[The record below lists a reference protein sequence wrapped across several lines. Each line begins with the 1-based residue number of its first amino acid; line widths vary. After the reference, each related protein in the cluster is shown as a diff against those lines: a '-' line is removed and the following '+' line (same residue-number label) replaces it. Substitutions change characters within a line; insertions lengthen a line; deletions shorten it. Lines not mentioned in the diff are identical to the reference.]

1 MSYETLITEK
11 DEGILT
17 ITINR
22 PKQMNALNMGV
33 VKELKEAV
41 ENEAVADRSVRVIII
56 TGAGDK
62 AFVAGADISTMTE
75 MGPLDVLEFAGCG
88 QDAFA
93 LLESIDI
100 PVIAAVNGFALG
112 GGTELVMAC
121 DIVIADEN
129 AKFGQPEINLGI
141 IPGFGGTQRLPR
153 LIGRTRAKMLI
164 YTGDMIDAGRA
175 YEMGLVT
182 EVCDAGTVMARAR
195 ALAKKLAAKPAFALG
210 QAKLAIDA
218 GLDVDLSNGCL
229 IEKQAFAHCFANDDR
244 MEGVTAFL
252 EKRKASFKKMR

>member
-1 MSYETLITEK
+1 MAYEYLITEK

-33 VKELKEAV
+33 VKELRMAV

-56 TGAGDK
+56 TGSGDK

-93 LLESIDI
+93 LLEAIDI

-121 DIVIADEN
+121 DIVLADEN
-129 AKFGQPEINLGI
+129 ARFGQPEINLGI

-153 LIGRTRAKMLI
+153 LIGRTRAKLLI
-164 YTGDMIDAGRA
+164 YTGDMIDARRA
-175 YEMGLVT
+175 YEMGLVA
-182 EVCDAGTVMARAR
+182 EVCEAGTVMEKAR

-210 QAKLAIDA
+210 QAKRAIEA
-218 GLDVDLSNGCL
+218 GLDVDLSNGCI
-229 IEKQAFAHCFANDDR
+229 IEKEVFAHCFAHDDR

-252 EKRKASFKKMR
+252 DKRRATFKKER